1 MVLDAV
7 LPAHGLPDTDG
18 VIGLSAVIETAD
30 GQLSYW
36 ALAHPRAQPD
46 FHHRAGWTA
55 HLPAPDTNTP

>member
-1 MVLDAV
+1 VLDAV

-36 ALAHPRAQPD
+36 ALAHRARSPT
-46 FHHRAGWTA
+46 FTTALAGRRTC
-55 HLPAPDTNTP
+55 LP